1 MVDIDLDFFNIDD
14 PNWEE
19 KWYEAMNKLLPEI
32 PEDEKVPKREER
44 GISHWD
50 IGFPSDL
57 EIDHFSIW

>member
-1 MVDIDLDFFNIDD
+1 MVDIDLDFLNIDD

-19 KWYEAMNKLLPEI
+19 KWYEAINKLLPEI
-32 PEDEKVPKREER
+32 PENEEVPKREER
-44 GISHWD
+44 GISPWD